1 MEGHCLK
8 PMQVLWILPQ
18 SLLDKSY
25 AYIFWFSFLLVF
37 WGVGM
42 FVCLFGVLCL
52 FAFVFFVCLF
62 SKDRETEHNF
72 GWVGREVRGI
82 WGECR

>member
-37 WGVGM
+37 WGVGWGCLYAYLRFYVCLLLYFL
-42 FVCLFGVLCL
+42 FVCFP
-52 FAFVFFVCLF
+52 
-62 SKDRETEHNF
+62 KTERQNIILG
-72 GWVGREVRGI
+72 GWVGR
-82 WGECR
+82 